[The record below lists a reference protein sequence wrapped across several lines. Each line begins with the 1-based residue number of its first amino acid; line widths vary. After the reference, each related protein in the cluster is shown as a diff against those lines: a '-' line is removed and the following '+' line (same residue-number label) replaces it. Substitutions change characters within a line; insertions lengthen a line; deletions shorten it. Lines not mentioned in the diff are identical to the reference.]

1 MFEIFHYKV
10 VGKKET
16 ILEVDSAAPDTS
28 ADTTW
33 NRDEPPSPVFPKY
46 LTHKIMIDPH
56 CPVNSQ
62 PGNLAPLPNSLSTS
76 LTH

>member
-16 ILEVDSAAPDTS
+16 ILEVDSTAS

-46 LTHKIMIDPH
+46 LTHKIMI
-56 CPVNSQ
+56 
-62 PGNLAPLPNSLSTS
+62 
-76 LTH
+76 

>member
-46 LTHKIMIDPH
+46 LTHKIMI
-56 CPVNSQ
+56 
-62 PGNLAPLPNSLSTS
+62 
-76 LTH
+76 

>member
-28 ADTTW
+28 TDTTW
-33 NRDEPPSPVFPKY
+33 NRVEPPSPVFPKY
-46 LTHKIMIDPH
+46 LTHKIMI
-56 CPVNSQ
+56 
-62 PGNLAPLPNSLSTS
+62 
-76 LTH
+76 